1 MQYLN
6 LGCGNRYH
14 PDWINID
21 IAPQSVGVIAHD
33 LSQGIPLP
41 DNVCDVVYHS
51 HVLEHIRRS
60 DVLPFMQECYR
71 VLKPGG
77 ILRIAVPDLEKICR
91 VYLKKLDTAVT
102 GDAASVHD
110 YEWILLEMYDQTV
123 REQSGG
129 EMRIYLEQNPI
140 PNEEFVYRRIG
151 EEGRQIVR
159 AMRTSQAN
167 SLEPIR
173 ATCLRHLV
181 QSFRK
186 FLGLL
191 RKRLL
196 EFMLGPN
203 DTRALE
209 IGRFRL
215 GGQVHHWMYDRH
227 SLAKLILA
235 AGFRDPTIQ
244 SATRSQI
251 PQWLKFNLD
260 TLDDR
265 TVIKPD
271 SFFME
276 AVKPSGEK

>member
-1 MQYLN
+1 LQYLN

-21 IAPQSVGVIAHD
+21 IAPQGVGVIVHD

-41 DNVCDVVYHS
+41 NNVCDVVYHS

-60 DVLPFMQECYR
+60 DALPFMEECYR

-77 ILRIAVPDLEKICR
+77 IFRIAVPDLEEICR
-91 VYLKKLDTAVT
+91 VYLKKLDAAVT
-102 GDAASVHD
+102 GDAVSAHD

-129 EMRIYLEQNPI
+129 GMRMYLEQNPI

-159 AMRTSQAN
+159 ALRAPQAN
-167 SLEPIR
+167 SPERIR
-173 ATCLRHLV
+173 AKCLRHLV

-251 PQWLKFNLD
+251 PQWLEFNLD

-271 SFFME
+271 SLFME
-276 AVKPSGEK
+276 AVKPSKQ

>member
-1 MQYLN
+1 LQYLN

-21 IAPQSVGVIAHD
+21 IAPQGDGVIAHD

-41 DNVCDVVYHS
+41 NDVCDVVYHS
-51 HVLEHIRRS
+51 DVLEHIRRS
-60 DVLPFMQECYR
+60 DALPFMQECYR

-77 ILRIAVPDLEKICR
+77 ILRIAVPDLEEICR
-91 VYLKKLDTAVT
+91 VYLKKLDAVVT
-102 GDAASVHD
+102 GDAASADD

-129 EMRIYLEQNPI
+129 GMWIYLEQNPI

-167 SLEPIR
+167 SLERIR
-173 ATCLRHLV
+173 AKCLRDLV

-235 AGFRDPTIQ
+235 AGFRHPTIQ

-251 PQWLKFNLD
+251 PQWSKFNLD

>member
-21 IAPQSVGVIAHD
+21 IVPQGVGVIAHD

-41 DNVCDVVYHS
+41 NDVCDVVYHS
-51 HVLEHIRRS
+51 HVLEHIRQS
-60 DVLPFMQECYR
+60 DALPFIEECYR

-91 VYLKKLDTAVT
+91 VYLKKLDAALN

-129 EMRIYLEQNPI
+129 GMRIYLAQNPI

-167 SLEPIR
+167 SLER
-173 ATCLRHLV
+173 AKCLRHLV
-181 QSFRK
+181 RSFRK

-227 SLAKLILA
+227 SLAKLILT

-244 SATRSQI
+244 PATRSQI

-260 TLDDR
+260 TLDDG

-271 SFFME
+271 SLFME